1 VCLTV
6 GSVFSG
12 IGGIE
17 LGLERCG
24 MKVLWQVEKDPY
36 CRAVLR
42 KHWPNTEQFDDICT
56 SGGHNLSP
64 VDVLC
69 GGFPCQDISLAGK
82 GGGLEGERSGLWFEY
97 VRIIREL
104 RPRFVLVENVSA
116 LLTRGLDRVLGSL
129 AEIGYDAEWDCIPA
143 SYVGA
148 PHRRDRIWIVAYPF
162 GGQLRLE
169 SGRRDGEDRSNP
181 PLTRF
186 DGETQSVAYPFVSRL
201 EGHAGDGD
209 RTARRSDETRSTGA
223 SRLLAPMADTNKQ
236 RLERRHIDRVGEGLE
251 VPRDQFARGR
261 SAFGAWWTVEPS
273 VGRVANGV
281 PSRVDRLKCL
291 GNAVV
296 PQAAEERGRRI
307 VELARDGQIAPITP
321 TAG

>member
-1 VCLTV
+1 MCLTV

-24 MKVLWQVEKDPY
+24 MKTFWQVEKDPY

-56 SGGHNLSP
+56 AGSHNLAP
-64 VDVLC
+64 VDVIC

-82 GGGLEGERSGLWFEY
+82 GAGLDGGRSGLWFEY
-97 VRIIREL
+97 VRIVREL

-148 PHRRDRIWIVAYPF
+148 PHRRDRIWIVAYP
-162 GGQLRLE
+162 GSKGRWEDGRSPSRDEGSYEGRSTPGYHLIDGDGQSSGTGHVADAQSKRSREAGELRHLQSAE
-169 SGRRDGEDRSNP
+169 RTAGSSPSMAERRSTTGDVERNSGRR
-181 PLTRF
+181 
-186 DGETQSVAYPFVSRL
+186 SRQ
-201 EGHAGDGD
+201 G
-209 RTARRSDETRSTGA
+209 
-223 SRLLAPMADTNKQ
+223 
-236 RLERRHIDRVGEGLE
+236 
-251 VPRDQFARGR
+251 
-261 SAFGAWWTVEPS
+261 WWDIEPD

-281 PSRVDRLKCL
+281 PSRVDRLRAL

-307 VELARDGQIAPITP
+307 VELARERAVARIADTR
-321 TAG
+321 G